1 MSMLE
6 DFWLPRKEGGRGTEV
21 ETLPGGQNL
30 GDMDD
35 VAYFQKKVYQSLHV
49 PSSRMD
55 TESSWSFSRTGE
67 ITRDEIK
74 FTKYV
79 TKLRK
84 RFSDLLYSLLRT
96 QLLAKGIIDK
106 GEWNVYKENINFIFE
121 DDGYF
126 AELKKLEMMQQRIE
140 MLDTIS
146 SGEMIGRYYS
156 IDWVRKNILM
166 QSEEDIETLDKQMA
180 DEKASQS
187 SDEEGKSDDY
197 Y

>member
-1 MSMLE
+1 
-6 DFWLPRKEGGRGTEV
+6 
-21 ETLPGGQNL
+21 
-30 GDMDD
+30 
-35 VAYFQKKVYQSLHV
+35 
-49 PSSRMD
+49 
-55 TESSWSFSRTGE
+55 SFSRAGE

-84 RFSDLLYSLLRT
+84 RFSNLLYSLLRT

-106 GEWNVYKENINFIFE
+106 GEWNIYKENINFIFE

-126 AELKKLEMMQQRIE
+126 TELKKLEMLTSRID
-140 MLDTIS
+140 MLDTIT

-156 IDWVRKNILM
+156 VEWVRKNVLM
-166 QSEEDIETLDKQMA
+166 QTEEDIDVLDKQMDKEREA
-180 DEKASQS
+180 QPS
-187 SDEEGKSDDY
+187 SGDEEGGSDEY